1 MAHSS
6 SSSRRSPTTIN
17 GVPCATG
24 LVRGWIELHENGRL
38 KSCRLADDLVRDSR
52 KLRKGTRITLTP
64 DGKIES

>member
-1 MAHSS
+1 
-6 SSSRRSPTTIN
+6 
-17 GVPCATG
+17 